1 MTCHIIKQVNYLYV
15 IMLRKVET
23 NSIPIRYQHRSLDL
37 AIPHTQPDM
46 ATALEHEFGRNEYVA
61 ACHPFEF
68 KKNQHTTSWTFN
80 LLC

>member
-1 MTCHIIKQVNYLYV
+1 
-15 IMLRKVET
+15 MLRKVET

-61 ACHPFEF
+61 AIHLNSKRILFL
-68 KKNQHTTSWTFN
+68 QHTTSWTFDLT
-80 LLC
+80 LLTDEVTFC